1 VVKEIIFVFKKL
13 SWFNLEYIKS
23 TWNYIFKIIR
33 EKKLVL
39 IYKQDG
45 PKVFLLL
52 EKVD

>member
-1 VVKEIIFVFKKL
+1 LFLKNYLGSILNTSNQRGIIFLKL
-13 SWFNLEYIKS
+13 LEK
-23 TWNYIFKIIR
+23 
-33 EKKLVL
+33 KKLVL